1 MPTLCAR
8 NPPVMDGFLVQRV
21 SNVGFDVFFVVSL
34 NIGLKEQWFEMSY
47 PSSKWFTCL
56 LTLCA
61 RNPPVMDGFLVQ
73 RVSNVGFDV
82 FFVVSL
88 NIGLKEQWFEMSYPS
103 SKWFTCLLTLCARN
117 PPVMD
122 GFLVQRGSN
131 VGFYVF
137 FVVSLNIG
145 LKEQLFEMSY
155 LSSKWFTCLYWYFVI
170 SLNKG
175 LT

>member
-1 MPTLCAR
+1 MIWNVIPILKMLTLCAR

-88 NIGLKEQWFEMSYPS
+88 NIELKEQWFEMSYPS
-103 SKWFTCLLTLCARN
+103 SKCWPFVPGILQSWMDSLYKGSAMLALMSSLLLA
-117 PPVMD
+117 
-122 GFLVQRGSN
+122 
-131 VGFYVF
+131 
-137 FVVSLNIG
+137 
-145 LKEQLFEMSY
+145 
-155 LSSKWFTCLYWYFVI
+155 
-170 SLNKG
+170 
-175 LT
+175 